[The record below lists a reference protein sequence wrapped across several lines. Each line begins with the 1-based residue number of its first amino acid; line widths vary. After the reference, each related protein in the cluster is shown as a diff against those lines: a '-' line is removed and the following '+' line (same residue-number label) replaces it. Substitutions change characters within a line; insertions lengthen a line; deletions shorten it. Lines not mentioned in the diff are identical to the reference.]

1 MRKHSTTAAALV
13 CPQNKGPTQDWL
25 AETVQRLQLVA
36 GTCPATCAEL
46 CYFLA
51 NLVETIPPPCMELQS
66 ICARYFL
73 HDACLKVATTAVGA
87 HYSAPDVW
95 QGWASVWTAL
105 QLISTEPWSG
115 LAAELRR
122 LAERNQDFTCLPRR
136 VELYLR
142 GRFSQVCHLDDVAR
156 EAGTSLRVM
165 TKMFRREYRCTVHQ
179 FVSALRLRAAI
190 RLLTE
195 SDLKISAISQS
206 VGYGSQADLY
216 RHLRRYMSCT
226 PGAVRLNKSCGRN
239 VLRTLDEWFRS
250 HGLTA

>member
-1 MRKHSTTAAALV
+1 MTNA
-13 CPQNKGPTQDWL
+13 PQNNGPMQAWL
-25 AETVQRLQLVA
+25 AETVRQFQLLA

-46 CYFLA
+46 CDFLA
-51 NLVETIPPPCMELQS
+51 DLVETTPPPCTQLQT

-73 HDACLKVATTAVGA
+73 HDACFKAATTAVGA

-105 QLISTEPWSG
+105 KLIGTERWPQLAG
-115 LAAELRR
+115 ELRR
-122 LAERNQDFTCLPRR
+122 LAERNQDCKCLPRR

-142 GRFSQVCHLDDVAR
+142 RHFPQVCHLDYVAR
-156 EAGTSLRVM
+156 DTGTSPRVM
-165 TKMFRREYRCTVHQ
+165 TQMFRREYRCTVHQ

-216 RHLRRYMSCT
+216 RHLRRMTVCT
-226 PGAVRLNKSCGRN
+226 PAAVRMNKSHGRV

-250 HGLTA
+250 HGLGA